1 MATDSEMLA
10 EVPLF
15 AQLSESER
23 AVLAERIDVITV
35 EAGTTM
41 FHHGDPGGTLYV
53 IRSGEVELFFK
64 NDTGERITL
73 ETVAAGEFFGDISLL
88 DGGPR
93 TSAALVIR

>member
-1 MATDSEMLA
+1 MSTDAEMLA

-23 AVLAERIDVITV
+23 ALLAERIDVITV
-35 EAGTTM
+35 EAGITM

-64 NDTGERITL
+64 NDTGR
-73 ETVAAGEFFGDISLL
+73 AHHAR
-88 DGGPR
+88 DGGRGPVLR
-93 TSAALVIR
+93 RDLAARRRRPHDGGRW